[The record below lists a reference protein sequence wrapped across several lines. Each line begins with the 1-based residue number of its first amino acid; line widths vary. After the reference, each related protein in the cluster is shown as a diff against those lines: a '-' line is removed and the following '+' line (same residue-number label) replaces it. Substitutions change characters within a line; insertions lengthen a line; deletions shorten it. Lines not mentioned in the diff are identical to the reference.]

1 MKNIYSLL
9 SIAIALLVACNS
21 TPQPNPQTPAPEP
34 VIADSSHSTANTNKN
49 KNTNTN
55 TKPTV
60 WTMEIGRSGIVI
72 FGKEAIVLSNLQ
84 SKLSDSLKTYFAQ
97 TKTLPDTIVYTTKG
111 EVLMGVRGTVR
122 DAIDASLAQARQ
134 LK

>member
-34 VIADSSHSTANTNKN
+34 VIADSSHSTANKNTNK
-49 KNTNTN
+49 NTN